1 MDFFPLL
8 EGDLL
13 GDHCLYEQIMRQIV
27 LLFFLI
33 SLLLVIEIISG
44 IMIKRFYQLISYLL
58 QDKTNKTSINL
69 LLFLD
74 NSFITINSKRERKYS
89 INETKVLSMLWFK
102 SFYYG
107 QFKWKESKE
116 N

>member
-44 IMIKRFYQLISYLL
+44 TMIKRFYQLISYLL
-58 QDKTNKTSINL
+58 QDKTNKTFVNL

-74 NSFITINSKRERKYS
+74 NSFVTINNKRERKYYV
-89 INETKVLSMLWFK
+89 NETIVLSML
-102 SFYYG
+102 
-107 QFKWKESKE
+107 
-116 N
+116 